1 MIDNIVIYAI
11 AYYLRFIDYLCN
23 VDLFRLRKLWCS
35 FFIKKYLKNK
45 VL

>member
-23 VDLFRLRKLWCS
+23 YDLSKLKKLWWV
-35 FFIKKYLKNK
+35 FFIMKYLKK
-45 VL
+45 